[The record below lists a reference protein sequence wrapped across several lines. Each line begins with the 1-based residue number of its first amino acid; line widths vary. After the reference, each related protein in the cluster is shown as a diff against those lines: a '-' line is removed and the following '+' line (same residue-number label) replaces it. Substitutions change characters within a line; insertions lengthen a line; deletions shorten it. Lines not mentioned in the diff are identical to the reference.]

1 MYEAANSEKRTLT
14 MKIFTLTLLVCAA
27 CVSVGATEDEKS
39 KCMNALKRIETDTI
53 FSTSERD
60 NKVVRGLRGN
70 IMMMGGKNENYDPKV
85 PLWNATSDL
94 FYCYPYSRSI
104 DLNQLKNLMML
115 ERKNAEDSYYQA
127 SAGITLISKLLK
139 DLYGD
144 KEGQVGRQLAEY
156 YEMKGGMLQAALGFT
171 YPGIKLD
178 EARVS
183 EVYLKTLGAYKK
195 AKDANDGVE
204 IEKVLRNCAQSTNI
218 FAIDI
223 EPATTLL
230 LHKLKG

>member
-1 MYEAANSEKRTLT
+1 
-14 MKIFTLTLLVCAA
+14 MKIVILTLLACGA
-27 CVSVGATEDEKS
+27 CVSVGATEDGKD

-53 FSTSERD
+53 FSAAERD

-70 IMMMGGKNENYDPKV
+70 IMMMGGKNDNYDPKM

-104 DLNQLKNLMML
+104 DLNQLKNMMML
-115 ERKNAEDSYYQA
+115 DRKNAEDSYYPAAA
-127 SAGITLISKLLK
+127 SITLVSKLLK
-139 DLYGD
+139 EHYGD

-171 YPGIKLD
+171 YPGIKLE
-178 EARVS
+178 EARGN

-195 AKDANDGVE
+195 AKGANDAAE
-204 IEKVLRNCAQSTNI
+204 IEKVLRNCVQSTNI
-218 FAIDI
+218 FAIDL